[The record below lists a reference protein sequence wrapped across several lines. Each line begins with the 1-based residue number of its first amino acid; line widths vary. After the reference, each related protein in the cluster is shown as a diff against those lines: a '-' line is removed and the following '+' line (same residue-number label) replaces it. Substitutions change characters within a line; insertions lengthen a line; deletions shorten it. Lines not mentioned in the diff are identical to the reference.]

1 MELKKNKNKS
11 SGEIHVIDS
20 GNFSKNGLKTD
31 VWRTIDSDGLWRTIN
46 SDGFICFE
54 RRYLGGKLHGFYKS
68 YYYRG
73 EVHRLGVM
81 KRGRAIGFWYED
93 RYDY

>member
-1 MELKKNKNKS
+1 MELKKNKNNS
-11 SGEIHVIDS
+11 SDEIHVIDS

-31 VWRTIDSDGLWRTIN
+31 VWRTID

-81 KRGRAIGFWYED
+81 KRGRAIGLWYED